1 MKERGD
7 VSGLWTLAEILD
19 NLPDADSV
27 GFNQVWVG
35 KNYSLKNLIIDL
47 THINNE
53 QQETGWWVDDL

>member
-1 MKERGD
+1 MRERGD
-7 VSGLWTLAEILD
+7 VSGLWSLAEILD

-27 GFNQVWVG
+27 GLNQVWVG

-47 THINNE
+47 THIDNE